1 MEPLLAGFVAGHS
14 MGFFALAV
22 MAPSLLVVEGTV
34 RDFHDRFP
42 GGTPLTVITVGITLG
57 LQMSWAVVGLA
68 FAGVYWAIRSNAQDG
83 LGSPA
88 WGYTTVVVVLA
99 ALGVGVAATI
109 QPNWWRRASVLAL
122 LFAGSFGWMLPH
134 LAEA

>member
-1 MEPLLAGFVAGHS
+1 
-14 MGFFALAV
+14 MGFFALAA
-22 MAPSLLVVEGTV
+22 MAPSLLIAEGKV

-42 GGTPLTVITVGITLG
+42 SGTPITVTTVGITLG
-57 LQMSWAVVGLA
+57 LQMSWALVGLA
-68 FAGVYWAIRSNAQDG
+68 FAGVYWSIRSNAQNG

-88 WGYTTVVVVLA
+88 WGYTTVILILA
-99 ALGVGVAATI
+99 AMSVGVAATI
-109 QPNWWRRASVLAL
+109 QPSWWRRASVLAL

>member
-22 MAPSLLVVEGTV
+22 MAPSLLMAEGTV

-68 FAGVYWAIRSNAQDG
+68 FAGVYWAIRSNATARRC
-83 LGSPA
+83 SPLRS
-88 WGYTTVVVVLA
+88 TRKVP
-99 ALGVGVAATI
+99 VAGRYSGPRSMT
-109 QPNWWRRASVLAL
+109 
-122 LFAGSFGWMLPH
+122 
-134 LAEA
+134 